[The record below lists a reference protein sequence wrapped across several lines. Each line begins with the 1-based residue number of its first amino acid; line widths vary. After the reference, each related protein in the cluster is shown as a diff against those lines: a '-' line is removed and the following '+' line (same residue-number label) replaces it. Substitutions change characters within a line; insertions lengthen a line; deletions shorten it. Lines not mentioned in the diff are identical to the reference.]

1 MVVSVVAASQV
12 ASQVLPLPLLPMM
25 IIFILTKLLK
35 LIPPL
40 TCDTKVYRLLSGGK

>member
-1 MVVSVVAASQV
+1 MVVSVVAASRV

-35 LIPPL
+35 LQIAFG
-40 TCDTKVYRLLSGGK
+40 RQMN